1 MNKIRQ
7 IIKEYIEEAFTGE
20 HSLERLKYRFV
31 DKKNLIVGY
40 ELEDSIGDYK
50 TLGTYSLNDDE
61 KEEIVR
67 KYKFIENYNFSPQES
82 YGVRLTSLNIDPK
95 RIKFFSDEDKKESIN
110 KKLLFVDEITNSNGN
125 EIYAIIRDNV
135 IATIY
140 FAKNY
145 IPQNTRKL
153 RVDNIIKNELFFSGL
168 DNKKDKKHKEG
179 SRKKIELNLP
189 KVIIGNK
196 EWYIDE
202 VNEKLIYSKNI
213 KKEVP
218 FDMLT
223 EKQFEELIE
232 LI

>member
-7 IIKEYIEEAFTGE
+7 IIKEYIEEAFAGE
-20 HSLERLKYRFV
+20 HSLERLKERFI
-31 DKKNLIVGY
+31 DKKQLIVGY
-40 ELEDSIGDYK
+40 ELENSIGEYK
-50 TLGTYSLNDDE
+50 TLGTYSLSNDE
-61 KEEIVR
+61 KEEIIR
-67 KYKFIENYNFSPQES
+67 KYNFIENYKFSPKES
-82 YGVRLTSLNIDPK
+82 YGIRLTSLKIDPK
-95 RIKFFSDEDKKESIN
+95 KINFFSEEDKKDSIN
-110 KKLLFVDEITNSNGN
+110 KKLLFVDEITSSNGN
-125 EIYAIIRDNV
+125 EIYIIIRDNV

-145 IPQNTRKL
+145 IPQTTNKL

-168 DNKKDKKHKEG
+168 DNKKDKKG

-196 EWYIDE
+196 EWYVDE